1 MARLLATSPF
11 PVVPGE
17 PVEVKDLCGESSL
30 QFGLVGVMGVVSNEK
45 SHSISANMPVSQWV
59 YLGLTSL
66 G

>member
-11 PVVPGE
+11 PEVPGE
-17 PVEVKDLCGESSL
+17 PAEAGDLCDESSL
-30 QFGLVGVMGVVSNEK
+30 QFSLVGVTGVVSNEK